1 MEATA
6 PADPGAGAEPPTAA
20 HAEAGPR
27 LHVAGPSSAGN
38 ESIKAVPAAPA
49 PQKPTERTVTRITG
63 LHASMF
69 KPHDTLDAA
78 AIVLKIRKGVGD
90 VSGAWRLGT
99 RLMELYLRLALSRNA
114 DGRLPPNLEFRKLI
128 RHCVMHMSTV
138 EVRRRSGTFDH
149 FVDALAVWDTRVDP
163 SRQRFDIRDFTQCI
177 DLDTGAYV
185 KTLLVNY
192 TKAGLKA
199 HCKAFIRFIIAD
211 KDLAK
216 RALSLLLI
224 PPPSAPANKDGSPK
238 RKRARPAPKET
249 WETMPAGEKAA
260 RFPASIRYIIT
271 AYRAVVYA
279 PVAIKKEYWD
289 RKEAA
294 AMELRWRMNEYLEDL
309 DAAPTRHYVTR
320 AGEARQWRMYPVS
333 LIPHARKAR
342 KFLTFDCAA
351 VKELVF
357 AVRKREKKGEAG
369 DLGMFLDAA
378 GDKFLARMLRQRFLL
393 PTSFKTDGY
402 TVRYPFIR
410 HEGKIDN
417 RRCEVAEDDTPTDS
431 KAKFKKSISGLFT
444 LASVPRRF
452 KVAPGQVVAVDPGIV
467 NLVTTDAATNNAFT
481 RERWYKG
488 SGRSEKKA
496 TKQRKKTDEDR
507 VARAPAAA
515 PGVWPSHAFL
525 RTCTAARTKL
535 SGAVAAASASG
546 SSDEVVLP
554 CGGSAATSSSGPVAE
569 SCSTTTIATPT
580 RRGRR
585 NAQHAKRASKKKAA
599 IEAIQAGLKERSLR
613 VAGYEPFLANLAFL
627 CVHERGATQ
636 VLRASDRDQ
645 RPDWCHS
652 APSARVRDGP
662 ELSQQAGLARRTHP

>member
-6 PADPGAGAEPPTAA
+6 PANPGGGTEPPTAA
-20 HAEAGPR
+20 EADADADAEAESR
-27 LHVAGPSSAGN
+27 LHVAGPSTAAIEASSA
-38 ESIKAVPAAPA
+38 SRKPAG
-49 PQKPTERTVTRITG
+49 RTVTRITG

-69 KPHDTLDAA
+69 KPHEALDAA
-78 AIVLKIRKGVGD
+78 TIVLKIRKGVSD

-114 DGRLPPNLEFRKLI
+114 DGRLPPNLQFRKLI
-128 RHCVMHMSTV
+128 RHCVMHMSTA
-138 EVRRRSGTFDH
+138 EVRRLTTFDH
-149 FVDALAVWDTRVDP
+149 FEDALAAWDTQVDA

-177 DLDTGAYV
+177 DLDTGTYV

-199 HCKAFIRFIIAD
+199 HCKAFIRFIIED

-294 AMELRWRMNEYLEDL
+294 AIELRWRMNEYLEDFE
-309 DAAPTRHYVTR
+309 AAPTRHYVTR

-333 LIPHARKAR
+333 LIPHSRKAR
-342 KFLTFDCAA
+342 KFLTFDAKA
-351 VKELVF
+351 TRELVHGICT
-357 AVRKREKKGEAG
+357 APKEKE
-369 DLGMFLDAA
+369 DLGLYLDGA

-417 RRCEVAEDDTPTDS
+417 RRCEVAEDDTPMDS